1 MFDKLKLTD
10 HAKTA
15 QYEVKDYMQDLGYKC
30 HLEHKVND
38 RYDGRNGR
46 IDIVCYK
53 GNETVAIEV
62 DNKTPRKKSIYKLE
76 HFKATKKYVIC
87 RNGYVME
94 IKGDE

>member
-53 GNETVAIEV
+53 GNETV
-62 DNKTPRKKSIYKLE
+62 YKLE